1 MNNKDMPAMP
11 VSMETRQYEDNTGC
25 THVEAVEFYEGLTKR
40 EHFAGLAMQ
49 GLLSNISMID
59 GATESQIARIKY
71 TSILV
76 AESVLDE
83 LEKAK

>member
-11 VSMETRQYEDNTGC
+11 LSREDSIKYLHGDC
-25 THVEAVEFYEGLTKR
+25 VLCGLTKL
-40 EHFAGLAMQ
+40 EDFTKAAMQ

-76 AESVLDE
+76 AESVLAE
-83 LEKAK
+83 LEKGK

>member
-1 MNNKDMPAMP
+1 MDNKDMPAMP
-11 VSMETRQYEDNTGC
+11 VY
-25 THVEAVEFYEGLTKR
+25 HVADYKLMGLTKL
-40 EHFAGLAMQ
+40 EDFTKAAMQ

-76 AESVLDE
+76 AESVLAE
-83 LEKAK
+83 LDKASK